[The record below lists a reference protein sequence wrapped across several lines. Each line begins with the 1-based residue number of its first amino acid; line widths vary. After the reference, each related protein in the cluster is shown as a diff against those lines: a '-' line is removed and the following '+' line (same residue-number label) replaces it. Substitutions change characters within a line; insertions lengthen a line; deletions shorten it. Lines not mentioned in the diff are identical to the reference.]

1 MGTGSRSGA
10 CPRWDRHTAVRHRR
24 LTAKTVSVPAGTGP
38 PSCAILAG
46 RRP

>member
-10 CPRWDRHTAVRHRR
+10 CPCWDRHPVMRHP
-24 LTAKTVSVPAGTGP
+24 VPAGTGTP
-38 PSCAILAG
+38 PCAILAG